1 MTYATLETS
10 RDDGAPVEL
19 YLFARGVER
28 WTWTSGDVPVV
39 WQGATYTPAV
49 ISRDEPDQDQ
59 QRAGPLTLT
68 VPRDN
73 AVANLFRVFVPP
85 STLSLTVYRAH
96 RDDLADT
103 IALWQ
108 GRVRAVEW
116 RDSQALIRAE
126 PVDALLDRPALRR
139 AYGLNCQHMLYDL
152 RCKISAEAFR
162 VAGPLSSRSGAN
174 LTAAI
179 FATQPNGWW
188 VSGYVRV
195 AQQDYRMV
203 VAHTGDTVEVLSAF
217 EDVSPGD
224 VIEAFAGCN
233 RTLATCRSKF
243 ANAVNYGGFPWIPTE
258 NPFEVGLNGKK
269 SGGALGTLLKSAVDK
284 VKTVLGT
291 L

>member
-1 MTYATLETS
+1 MPYTTLETS

-19 YLFARGVER
+19 YRFVRGADR
-28 WTWTSGDVPVV
+28 WTWTSGDVAVV
-39 WQGATYTPAV
+39 YLGETYTPTV
-49 ISRDEPDQDQ
+49 LQRDEPDQDQ

-73 AVANLFRVFVPP
+73 AVAQLFRVFVPP
-85 STLSLTVYRAH
+85 ATMGLTVYRAH
-96 RDDLADT
+96 RDDLADV
-103 IALWQ
+103 IPLWQ

-116 RDSQALIRAE
+116 RGSEARIQAE
-126 PVDALLDRPALRR
+126 PLDAMLDRQALRR

-152 RCKISAEAFR
+152 RCKIGAEAFR
-162 VAGPLSSRSGAN
+162 VSGPLSSLSGTN

-195 AQQDYRMV
+195 ALQDYRMV
-203 VAHTGDTVEVLSAF
+203 IAHTGDTVEVLSAF
-217 EDVSPGD
+217 EDLAAGD
-224 VIEAFAGCN
+224 VIEAFAGCD
-233 RTLATCRSKF
+233 RTLAVCRSKF
-243 ANAVNYGGFPWIPTE
+243 ANAGNHGGFPWIPLE

-269 SGGALGTLLKSAVDK
+269 SGGEIGRLFKQTVDK